1 MRTVQAGSYLIPSSG
16 DLAGSLTTEE
26 ELNTLKLLFAETLD
40 ILESEVHIYCTL
52 GYSDFNNLIRFT
64 SQ

>member
-16 DLAGSLTTEE
+16 DLAGSLATETEE

-40 ILESEVHIYCTL
+40 ILESEVRIHI
-52 GYSDFNNLIRFT
+52 GKGRAASK
-64 SQ
+64 SPH